1 VKLQRLYRLQAR
13 LNELGAAISAGMVGS
28 VQKVLVEK
36 PSKKDASELAGRTDN
51 NRIVNFAGPARLI
64 GQMIDVRITQAMPHS
79 LRGEVVTLD

>member
-1 VKLQRLYRLQAR
+1 
-13 LNELGAAISAGMVGS
+13 MVGS

-64 GQMIDVRITQAMPHS
+64 GQMVDIRITQAMPHS